1 MLGGLVLQQPDQ
13 GRPAGVMHALGQP
26 APSKPGHG
34 EVLDGDHLVLADQP
48 QGELVVMIGPPVA
61 DLAMRDRNPAVG
73 LGVVGGSFLLA
84 GQGAL
89 GAGQPPLG
97 GP

>member
-1 MLGGLVLQQPDQ
+1 MDAP
-13 GRPAGVMHALGQP
+13 GQP
-26 APSKPGHG
+26 RPGQPGHG

-48 QGELVVMIGPPVA
+48 KGELVVVIGPPVA
-61 DLAMRDRNPAVG
+61 DLPVRSRDPAVG
-73 LGVVGGSFLLA
+73 LGAVGGSFLLA

-89 GAGQPPLG
+89 GTSQPPLS